1 MNILFNFV
9 LATLLLFVPSL
20 AFAGC
25 TYNTVGTT
33 STITSSCSFD
43 NTVDGFDTGS
53 GLENTSELRISGGT
67 LTIGGN
73 QAIALGKLTLTG
85 GALAIIDG
93 GKLLL
98 NRVLWYTDA
107 DNDGYATTAL
117 PKSDPLPG
125 PLTPT
130 PTGFKRRVAFTPTG
144 VDCNDLAS
152 EVKISH
158 TQCYADADTDTYT
171 NGLAPNSTCLSHATC
186 PLSTSTSAST
196 HGAPVVSHTSPNE
209 LRDAA
214 TTNDCGDTVAN
225 AKPGQTAYFSTPF
238 LNNSGVSQY
247 DYDCSGNGTAA
258 GETKDPSQPLYV
270 CNVTGCASH
279 YFTISAGFTTATAC
293 GATGTWKTYA
303 GAGGAACTINIAG
316 AGTTCPA
323 GTTSSVVQK
332 CK

>member
-9 LATLLLFVPSL
+9 IATLLLIAPSL

-43 NTVDGFDTGS
+43 ETVDGLDTGT

-73 QAIALGKLTLTG
+73 QSVLLGKLTLTG

-107 DNDGYATTAL
+107 DNDGYATTLL
-117 PKSDPLPG
+117 PKSDPVPG

-130 PTGFKRRVAFTPTG
+130 PTGFKRKAVFTPTG
-144 VDCNDLAS
+144 IDCNDSSNL
-152 EVKISH
+152 VKISH
-158 TQCYADADTDTYT
+158 AQCYTDADGDTYT
-171 NGLAPNSTCLSHATC
+171 NGLAANTTCLSHATC
-186 PLSTSTSAST
+186 ATATSASAST
-196 HGAPVVSHTSPNE
+196 VGADVTAYTAGR

-225 AKPGQTAYFSTPF
+225 AKPGQTTYFSTPF

-247 DYDCSGNGTAA
+247 DYDCSANGTAA
-258 GETKDPSQPLYV
+258 GETKDPTQPLYV

>member
-1 MNILFNFV
+1 MNIVLSVLLGILILFSPF
-9 LATLLLFVPSL
+9 S

-43 NTVDGFDTGS
+43 NTVDGFDTGT

-85 GALAIIDG
+85 GAIAIIDG

-117 PKSDPLPG
+117 PKSDALPG

-130 PTGFKRRVAFTPTG
+130 PTGFKRKVAFTPSG
-144 VDCNDLAS
+144 IDCNDLESA
-152 EVKISH
+152 VKISH
-158 TQCYADADTDTYT
+158 AQCYTDADGDSYT
-171 NGLAPNSTCLSHATC
+171 NGLAANTTCLSNSTCA
-186 PLSTSTSAST
+186 LSTSASAST
-196 HGAPVVSHTSPNE
+196 HGSAVTAYTAGR
-209 LRDAA
+209 LKDAA
-214 TTNDCGDTVAN
+214 TTNDCGDGNTN
-225 AKPGQTAYFSTPF
+225 AYPGQATYFSTPF

-247 DYDCSGNGTAA
+247 DYDCSGSGTAA
-258 GETKDPSQPLYV
+258 GQTKDPSQPLYV

-279 YFTISAGFTTATAC
+279 YFTISAGFTTDTAC

-303 GAGGAACTINIAG
+303 GAGGAACTINIAS

>member
-1 MNILFNFV
+1 MNIV
-9 LATLLLFVPSL
+9 LSVLLGIIILLSPSSTL
-20 AFAGC
+20 AGC

-43 NTVDGFDTGS
+43 NTVDGFDTGT

-85 GALAIIDG
+85 GAIAIIDG

-117 PKSDPLPG
+117 PKSDALPG

-130 PTGFKRRVAFTPTG
+130 PTGFKRKVAFTPSG
-144 VDCNDLAS
+144 IDCNDLESA
-152 EVKISH
+152 VKISH
-158 TQCYADADTDTYT
+158 AQCYTDADGDSYT
-171 NGLAPNSTCLSHATC
+171 NGLAANTTCLSHSTC
-186 PLSTSTSAST
+186 ALSTSASAST
-196 HGAPVVSHTSPNE
+196 HGSAVTAYTAGR
-209 LRDAA
+209 LKDAA
-214 TTNDCGDTVAN
+214 TTNDCGDGNTN
-225 AKPGQTAYFSTPF
+225 AYPGQATYFSTPF

-247 DYDCSGNGTAA
+247 DYDCSGSGTAA

-303 GAGGAACTINIAG
+303 GAGGAACSINIAG
-316 AGTTCPA
+316 AGTACPA

>member
-1 MNILFNFV
+1 MNILFNLV
-9 LATLLLFVPSL
+9 LATLLLVAPSL

-33 STITSSCSFD
+33 STITASCSFD
-43 NTVDGFDTGS
+43 NTVDGFDSGS

-73 QAIALGKLTLTG
+73 QAIAVGKLTLTG
-85 GALAIIDG
+85 GAIAIIDG

-117 PKSDPLPG
+117 PKSDALPG

-130 PTGFKRRVAFTPTG
+130 PTGFKRKVAFTPSGT
-144 VDCNDLAS
+144 DCNDLESA
-152 EVKISH
+152 VKISH
-158 TQCYADADTDTYT
+158 AQCYTDADGDSYT
-171 NGLAPNSTCLSHATC
+171 NGLAANTTCLSHSTC
-186 PLSTSTSAST
+186 ALSTSASAST
-196 HGAPVVSHTSPNE
+196 HGAAVTAYTAGR
-209 LRDAA
+209 LKDAA
-214 TTNDCGDTVAN
+214 TTNDCGDNSTN
-225 AKPGQTAYFSTPF
+225 AYPGQATYFSTPF

-247 DYDCSGNGTAA
+247 DYDCSASGTAA

>member
-1 MNILFNFV
+1 MNIV
-9 LATLLLFVPSL
+9 LSVLLGILILLSPSL

-43 NTVDGFDTGS
+43 NTVDGFDTGT

-85 GALAIIDG
+85 GAIAIIDG

-117 PKSDPLPG
+117 PKSDALPG

-130 PTGFKRRVAFTPTG
+130 PTGFKRKVAFTPTG
-144 VDCNDLAS
+144 IDCNDLESA
-152 EVKISH
+152 VKLSH
-158 TQCYADADTDTYT
+158 AQCYTDADGDSYT
-171 NGLAPNSTCLSHATC
+171 NGLAANTTCLSHSTC
-186 PLSTSTSAST
+186 ALSTSASAST
-196 HGAPVVSHTSPNE
+196 HGAAVTAYTAGR
-209 LRDAA
+209 LKDAA
-214 TTNDCGDTVAN
+214 TTNDCGDGNVN
-225 AKPGQTAYFSTPF
+225 AKPGQATYFSTPF

-247 DYDCSGNGTAA
+247 DYDCSGSGTAA